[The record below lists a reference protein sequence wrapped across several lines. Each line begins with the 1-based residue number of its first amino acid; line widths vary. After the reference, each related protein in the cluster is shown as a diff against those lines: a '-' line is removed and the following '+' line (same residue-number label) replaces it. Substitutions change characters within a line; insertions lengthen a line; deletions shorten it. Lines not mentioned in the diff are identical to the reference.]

1 MTKSTQILFKKDND
15 GFTKEL
21 NSTVKLNL
29 SKGELKRAVFLL
41 WIKLFFYLLFFFIS
55 IYVLYLN
62 PYSDNF
68 LYLLLNYT
76 LIGTSGVLLAF
87 NSAHDACHQTFSKKK
102 WLNDF
107 IFFFTFNMQGTS
119 ARLWK
124 IRHLASHHLFS
135 NVDGCDADV
144 DDNPLIRFSPNHKKK
159 KFMKYQHLY
168 SPFLYSLYFIVW
180 IFAKDFVYLS
190 KKNLANLKN
199 QNYPFWYTIE
209 LILLKIFYVAYIII
223 IPYLILEFSF
233 SQILFSY
240 LLMMVVASNIFIYTL
255 VTTHFTEET
264 EFPTPNNNGELPYH
278 FAEHQLK
285 VSMDYH
291 PTHPIASFLF
301 GGFNSHAAHH
311 LFPTLPH
318 TIYPKITPIIVDKAK
333 KYNYTYN
340 VLSLLNAIKSHF
352 RYLKKHG
359 K

>member
-1 MTKSTQILFKKDND
+1 MNKSNQILFKKDND

-41 WIKLFFYLLFFFIS
+41 WIKLFFYLLFFFVS

-76 LIGTSGVLLAF
+76 FIGTSGVLLAF

-168 SPFLYSLYFIVW
+168 
-180 IFAKDFVYLS
+180 
-190 KKNLANLKN
+190 
-199 QNYPFWYTIE
+199 
-209 LILLKIFYVAYIII
+209 
-223 IPYLILEFSF
+223 
-233 SQILFSY
+233 
-240 LLMMVVASNIFIYTL
+240 
-255 VTTHFTEET
+255 
-264 EFPTPNNNGELPYH
+264 
-278 FAEHQLK
+278 
-285 VSMDYH
+285 
-291 PTHPIASFLF
+291 
-301 GGFNSHAAHH
+301 
-311 LFPTLPH
+311 
-318 TIYPKITPIIVDKAK
+318 
-333 KYNYTYN
+333 
-340 VLSLLNAIKSHF
+340 
-352 RYLKKHG
+352 
-359 K
+359 